1 MGRSRQVFT
10 DMNILLD
17 GIGNV
22 GVSKTCELPKIEY
35 QTIERDG
42 AMAMEEVIPLIK
54 AMSAK
59 IVFNEFNPL
68 AYTAASNLFGT
79 GTLIIC
85 KGSTVQDGKA
95 VPVMATLG
103 GNVKVIDNPFPERG
117 KEVEL
122 TLEIAVSSYAL
133 LINNIPVVAIDIKN
147 LVCVIGGVD
156 LYADLRNHIL

>member
-1 MGRSRQVFT
+1 MATRQIFT
-10 DMNILLD
+10 DMNILVD

-22 GVSKTCELPKIEY
+22 GVSKSCELPKIEY
-35 QTIERDG
+35 QTIEREG
-42 AMAMEEVIPLIK
+42 AIAMEEVLPLIK

-59 IVFNEFNPL
+59 IVLNEFNPISF
-68 AYTAASNLFGT
+68 TAASNLFGN

-95 VPVMATLG
+95 IPVLATLG
-103 GNVKVIDNPFPERG
+103 GNVKVIESPFPEKG

-122 TLEIAVSSYAL
+122 TMEIAVSSYAL
-133 LINNIPVVAIDIKN
+133 LINNIPVIAIDVKN

-156 LYADLRNHIL
+156 LYAELRAHIL

>member
-1 MGRSRQVFT
+1 MGKTRQIFT

-22 GVSKTCELPKIEY
+22 GVSKTCEVPKIEY

-68 AYTAASNLFGT
+68 AFTAASNLFGN

-95 VPVMATLG
+95 IPIMATIG
-103 GNVKVIDNPFPERG
+103 GHVKVIENPLPERG
-117 KEVEL
+117 KEVEM
-122 TLEIAVSSYAL
+122 TLEIAVTSYAL
-133 LINNIPVVAIDIKN
+133 LVNNIPVIMIDVKN